1 MGELVYLKQI
11 PKEEIIIRQD
21 NDIVSKVSHMI
32 LDHMSETSTLPE
44 LDSQRKRYIF
54 EEIVNCI
61 NNKY

>member
-21 NDIVSKVSHMI
+21 NDIVSKVSTMI
-32 LDHMSETSTLPE
+32 LDHMNDTSTLPE